1 MALCAER
8 GFMQAD
14 MITGR
19 FGPGQSVA
27 GADALLSIRSFQNAL
42 RITF

>member
-1 MALCAER
+1 
-8 GFMQAD
+8 MQAD

-19 FGPGQSVA
+19 FLPKKPVA